1 MRCFNDKERIRE
13 PVQELSDS
21 KPTTGEHTAQAKGQ
35 HREDREG
42 SKGTWRRASTNGSH
56 ETRKAVSTL

>member
-1 MRCFNDKERIRE
+1 M
-13 PVQELSDS
+13 QELSDI
-21 KPTTGEHTAQAKGQ
+21 KPTTGEHPAQAKRQ
-35 HREDREG
+35 HREDRAG